1 MPNCVRVHLTLGSVR
16 VRDFYSRGVRAGETD
31 IYRVN
36 IYIYMIMY
44 TYILFVFLRVRA
56 QGNARARAD
65 SPINWEIP
73 KCAEYRA
80 P

>member
-36 IYIYMIMY
+36 IYIYDY
-44 TYILFVFLRVRA
+44 VYIYSIRVSSCTCAGER
-56 QGNARARAD
+56 ARAR
-65 SPINWEIP
+65 
-73 KCAEYRA
+73 
-80 P
+80 

>member
-31 IYRVN
+31 IYRVY

-44 TYILFVFLRVRA
+44 TYMSIRVSSCTCAGER
-56 QGNARARAD
+56 ARAR
-65 SPINWEIP
+65 
-73 KCAEYRA
+73 
-80 P
+80 